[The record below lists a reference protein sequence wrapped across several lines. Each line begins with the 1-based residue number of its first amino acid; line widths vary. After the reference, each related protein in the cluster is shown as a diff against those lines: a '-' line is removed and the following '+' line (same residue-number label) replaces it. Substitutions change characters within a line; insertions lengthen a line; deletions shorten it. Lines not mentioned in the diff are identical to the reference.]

1 MIAPLNLL
9 PWREEK
15 RKQHK
20 QRFFAILGIAVVTV
34 AAMQWL
40 LASYTEQQKALQQVR
55 NQQLRQEIA
64 TLERQLAFLPA
75 LDRQREAL
83 NKRLGVISD
92 IQQER
97 NRATHLLSLLPG
109 IVPQGV
115 YLDSVS
121 MKSNRIA
128 INGIGDSNGR
138 LAILLSNA
146 EGSLWLK
153 DVAMHSIVAT
163 KGDKEQD
170 QTKFKASFMMAQ
182 PLEPRSGVARSQPG
196 GL

>member
-1 MIAPLNLL
+1 MIAQLNLL

-20 QRFFAILGIAVVTV
+20 HRFFAMLGVAVMAV
-34 AAMQWL
+34 ATMQWL
-40 LASYTEQQKALQQVR
+40 LASYTEQQKALQQIR

-83 NKRLGVISD
+83 NKRLGVISV

-170 QTKFKASFMMAQ
+170 QTKFKASFTMAQ
-182 PLEPRSGVARSQPG
+182 PPEQGADVARSQPG